1 MINVL
6 VLANESLFA
15 DAIVAVLSQEINL
28 DVVRTSRL
36 ELGRGGHYSVIIIV
50 DEEAIEGE
58 SLKLKDLIR
67 EDVTLIL
74 IKVSLESRNIY
85 VFESYQLL
93 NPEMNQVLNLLREFS
108 RKYLKDQSD
117 EDTGSQKK
125 MNEAGITQTREYIR
139 DQSCFPVAHL
149 FADMQAF
156 NSED

>member
-85 VFESYQLL
+85 VFESYQLI
-93 NPEMNQVLNLLREFS
+93 NPEMDQVLDLLREFS
-108 RKYLKDQSD
+108 RKNLKNQSE
-117 EDTGSQKK
+117 EDARWQKK

-139 DQSCFPVAHL
+139 DQSYFPVAHL